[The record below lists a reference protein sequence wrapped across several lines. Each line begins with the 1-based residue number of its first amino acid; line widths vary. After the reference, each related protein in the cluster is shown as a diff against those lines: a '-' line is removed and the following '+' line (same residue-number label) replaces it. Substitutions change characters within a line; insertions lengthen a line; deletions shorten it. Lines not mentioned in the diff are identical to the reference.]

1 MLKRFKFVSLDFVG
15 AQHRCAPSRHNPN
28 QTSFRAESAE
38 RGIPLHPTFLI
49 APTGA
54 PHAGFARGSWVCLF
68 YFCHPDRSG
77 PIFSLAPNC
86 GASGRAVEGSWQGL
100 MIHPAPSFRTN
111 HHKRQLSFRA
121 KRGISL
127 LLAFSVAGCPTRRFC
142 VWVVGLQFLLLSSRP
157 EQRRLMPLRSGGIM
171 ATPNR
176 SPSPVIPNQPSQKTM
191 VIPSEARCGFPSHAF
206 CAMNLL
212 FLLSSRVDHMPSR
225 SPLSCR
231 VPHTPV
237 LRVGLG
243 FASSCFVIPTGATA
257 PYAVAEWRDRG
268 NT

>member
-1 MLKRFKFVSLDFVG
+1 PPATFPSPLPFWPASSSLCSAMLKRFKFVSLDFVG

-111 HHKRQLSFRA
+111 HHKRQLS
-121 KRGISL
+121 
-127 LLAFSVAGCPTRRFC
+127 
-142 VWVVGLQFLLLSSRP
+142 SRP

-243 FASSCFVIPTGATA
+243 FDSSCFVIPTGATA

>member
-1 MLKRFKFVSLDFVG
+1 PPATFPSPLPFWPASSSLSSAMLKRFKFVSLDFVG

-38 RGIPLHPTFLI
+38 RGIPLHPTFI
-49 APTGA
+49 
-54 PHAGFARGSWVCLF
+54 
-68 YFCHPDRSG
+68 DR
-77 PIFSLAPNC
+77 
-86 GASGRAVEGSWQGL
+86 
-100 MIHPAPSFRTN
+100 TD
-111 HHKRQLSFRA
+111 
-121 KRGISL
+121 
-127 LLAFSVAGCPTRRFC
+127 GCPTRRFC
-142 VWVVGLQFLLLSSRP
+142 VWVLGLPFLLLSSRP
-157 EQRRLMPLRSGGIM
+157 ERPDLFFGAELWRVGPRSGGIM
-171 ATPNR
+171 ARPND

-243 FASSCFVIPTGATA
+243 FASSCFVIPIGATA

>member
-1 MLKRFKFVSLDFVG
+1 MLKHFKFVTLDFVG

-38 RGIPLHPTFLI
+38 RGIPLHPTFI
-49 APTGA
+49 
-54 PHAGFARGSWVCLF
+54 
-68 YFCHPDRSG
+68 DR
-77 PIFSLAPNC
+77 
-86 GASGRAVEGSWQGL
+86 
-100 MIHPAPSFRTN
+100 TD
-111 HHKRQLSFRA
+111 
-121 KRGISL
+121 
-127 LLAFSVAGCPTRRFC
+127 GCPTRRFC